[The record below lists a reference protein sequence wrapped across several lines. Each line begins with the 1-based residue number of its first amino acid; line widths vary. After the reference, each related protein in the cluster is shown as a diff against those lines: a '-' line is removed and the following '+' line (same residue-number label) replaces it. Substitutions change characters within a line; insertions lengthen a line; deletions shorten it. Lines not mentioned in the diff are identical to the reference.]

1 LGPVVLEQ
9 FFFKPLHLTA
19 WRTRQ
24 ILAAT
29 LSYRR
34 QILLTHN
41 AAIEDPDPACLA
53 ILALDHAEHRL
64 HGRYVAAIAVECF
77 ITEWETLVVYDQ
89 HDHQL
94 LAVGPMIPRVAA
106 ANHRILFRRAFHIRA
121 GQIVKKNVE
130 LSSEQRAIALFQ
142 MPFQLRLVRKN
153 AVQAAIRSRVVDLA
167 FFYLQQIVQRR
178 RRIPALLDG
187 KFAAREPLRRCVIL
201 QLDAA
206 SGDFLIL
213 NQFSMRK
220 GGLLLVFL
228 VS

>member
-1 LGPVVLEQ
+1 
-9 FFFKPLHLTA
+9 
-19 WRTRQ
+19 
-24 ILAAT
+24 
-29 LSYRR
+29 
-34 QILLTHN
+34 
-41 AAIEDPDPACLA
+41 
-53 ILALDHAEHRL
+53 
-64 HGRYVAAIAVECF
+64 
-77 ITEWETLVVYDQ
+77 
-89 HDHQL
+89 
-94 LAVGPMIPRVAA
+94 
-106 ANHRILFRRAFHIRA
+106 
-121 GQIVKKNVE
+121 
-130 LSSEQRAIALFQ
+130 